1 MSNTEL
7 ERIARTE
14 TDIRNIKE
22 DIKGIKDNHL
32 PSLYKKLDVI
42 NGKLIAVLTTLVGAL
57 IVGIVNIMVK

>member
-1 MSNTEL
+1 MNNTEL